1 MEEILEESLVNREG
15 IVKSSDLGTVWQ
27 NGRFWRKGITTGTC
41 ATAGAKAALKFLLT
55 GEKVSEVAV
64 RLPSGQLLMV
74 PVKDLGGDQNTA
86 WCTVIKDGGD
96 DPDITTG
103 LPIVAQVQV
112 QESREIQIVGGPG
125 VGQVTKPGLP
135 VPPGQAAIN
144 PVPRKMIKENVREVL
159 GRDLGAIIKISV
171 PGGEKI
177 ALKTLNPQLGIIGG
191 ISILGT
197 SGIVEPMSEE
207 AFRDSLAVR
216 VRQIKALGADTLVL
230 VPGKI
235 GEKAAAEKYNIAPQ
249 LIAQMSN
256 FVGFMLEQAQKEGFQ
271 EVLILGHLGKT
282 VKLAAGIFHTHSR
295 QADGRLETMAAYLGT
310 LGATGSLI
318 QEVLDQTT
326 TEGAVTLIKNAG
338 FSELF
343 EVLAE
348 KGEKRCKQF
357 LKTDS
362 LEIGLVMTDLQ
373 GNPLGISSGAKRLGG
388 KHRWHIR

>member
-343 EVLAE
+343 DLLAE

>member
-144 PVPRKMIKENVREVL
+144 PVPRKMIEENVREVL

-216 VRQIKALGADTLVL
+216 VRQIKALGVDTLVL

-343 EVLAE
+343 DLLAE

>member
-103 LPIVAQVQV
+103 LPILAQVQV

-282 VKLAAGIFHTHSR
+282 VKLAAGNFHTHSR

-343 EVLAE
+343 DLLAE

>member
-144 PVPRKMIKENVREVL
+144 PVPRKMIEENVREVL

-343 EVLAE
+343 DLLAE

>member
-207 AFRDSLAVR
+207 AFKDSLAVR

-235 GEKAAAEKYNIAPQ
+235 GEKAAVEKYNISPQ
-249 LIAQMSN
+249 LIALMSN

-282 VKLAAGIFHTHSR
+282 VKLSAGIFHTHSR

-348 KGEKRCKQF
+348 KGEKRCKRF
-357 LKTDS
+357 LKTES
-362 LEIGLVMTDLQ
+362 LEIGLVMTDMQ